1 MGEKKQV
8 SITREYFGPLYPY
21 IADDDITD
29 VDYDGRRLWVTD
41 CRNHRYPIEEEVL
54 SREFVEEFTKR
65 VANTVSKPF
74 HKQSPVLEAETDT
87 LRITVVHESVAMSGR
102 AICIRKSPPF
112 VRLTL
117 EKMLEEGYCD
127 RRTHDLIR
135 DCVLGKMN
143 LVFCGEPG
151 VGKTECAKYFSRFI
165 PKDQRVITIEDNP
178 EWHYEAI
185 APGSDCVSLRIS
197 PVMDYTKAIKTC
209 LRLNPKWMM
218 VSEVRSKE
226 VCYLMEGFSTGVR
239 GMTTLHTDDIRK
251 LPDRMINMAGGEV
264 SPERMENDVYSFID
278 CGILIRQ
285 GMRKDPQGGYK
296 LRRYIDQVGF
306 FTREEGRNC
315 CRLVVDRGEWV
326 ETSGEEKWQE
336 EGDGQDEIREEK
348 GRLEP
353 LFPELTMVA
362 EERGEYN
369 ALQLQDMEKE
379 FLRKT
384 REGVTYLGKGKEQA
398 IG

>member
-1 MGEKKQV
+1 
-8 SITREYFGPLYPY
+8 
-21 IADDDITD
+21 
-29 VDYDGRRLWVTD
+29 
-41 CRNHRYPIEEEVL
+41 
-54 SREFVEEFTKR
+54 
-65 VANTVSKPF
+65 
-74 HKQSPVLEAETDT
+74 
-87 LRITVVHESVAMSGR
+87 
-102 AICIRKSPPF
+102 
-112 VRLTL
+112 
-117 EKMLEEGYCD
+117 
-127 RRTHDLIR
+127 
-135 DCVLGKMN
+135 
-143 LVFCGEPG
+143 
-151 VGKTECAKYFSRFI
+151 
-165 PKDQRVITIEDNP
+165 
-178 EWHYEAI
+178 
-185 APGSDCVSLRIS
+185 
-197 PVMDYTKAIKTC
+197 
-209 LRLNPKWMM
+209 
-218 VSEVRSKE
+218 
-226 VCYLMEGFSTGVR
+226 
-239 GMTTLHTDDIRK
+239 
-251 LPDRMINMAGGEV
+251 MINMAGGEV

-315 CRLVVDRGEWV
+315 CRLVVDQGEWV

>member
-1 MGEKKQV
+1 MEDKKQV
-8 SITREYFGPLYPY
+8 SVTREYFGPLYPY
-21 IADDDITD
+21 IEDDEITD
-29 VDYDGRRLWVTD
+29 VDFDGKRLWVTD
-41 CRNHRYPIEEEVL
+41 CSNHRYVVEGEHL
-54 SREFVEEFTKR
+54 GREFVEEFTKR

-87 LRITVVHESVAMSGR
+87 LRITIVHESVALSGR

-117 EKMLEEGYCD
+117 EKMLQEGYCD
-127 RRTHDLIR
+127 QRTHDLIR
-135 DCVLGKMN
+135 DCVKAKMN
-143 LVFCGEPG
+143 LIFCGEPG
-151 VGKTECAKYFSRFI
+151 VGKTECAKYFSQFI
-165 PKDQRVITIEDNP
+165 PEDQRVITIEDNP
-178 EWHYEAI
+178 EWHYDQI

-251 LPDRMINMAGGEV
+251 IPDRIINMAGSQI

-285 GMRKDPQGGYK
+285 GMRKDADGCMK

-306 FTREEGRNC
+306 FSREQGENSC
-315 CRLVVDRGEWV
+315 CLIVDRGEW
-326 ETSGEEKWQE
+326 TGEEVPEYVQVKAGAQKTFE
-336 EGDGQDEIREEK
+336 IYQDIAA
-348 GRLEP
+348 P
-353 LFPELTMVA
+353 FAMVA
-362 EERGEYN
+362 EEKVEYK
-369 ALQLQDMEKE
+369 ADCKTVDLDDMEKE
-379 FLRKT
+379 FIRKT
-384 REGVTYLGKGKEQA
+384 KEGVTYLGKGRESV